1 MDIQPGAIDRVLED
15 CVHVLKAIRTEQE
28 SDRKPYAVDL
38 RRLLESGLVLR
49 FGEYLQFLEKY
60 GFLKLDRRSDLL
72 NLTRPGKELIEG
84 KLSRSDSLKADA
96 THHFGERLNE
106 VVLTAS
112 TEAGPSEPL
121 DGRYLV
127 HFELGSGALSTV
139 KLGVQLSLNKPVAI
153 KEFTGLAGLAGGEIT
168 PLMRRD
174 LRRTIEQ
181 NAQIDSPFVLSVLD
195 MNVDADVPYAVTEL
209 CAGGNLRSLMD
220 GQQLEFKIALSIF
233 RQMVIGLN
241 AAHTNGMVH
250 GDLKPENILIT
261 SRGNVKIADLGFS
274 KLAQS
279 DTASQQRA
287 YVGYASLGYLAP
299 EMFRQDRTY
308 TVGSDIYA
316 LGIILYELLVGRL
329 PGRRSPLPSQIVEGL
344 PEGIDD
350 LFDTMADDDH
360 ASRVAALDVVLER
373 LDGILELEN
382 SSSRAELF
390 LVPPFELPVEISVPV
405 IPQAQKDSPALLKEP
420 KDEKQTQNIGELMA
434 DGFED
439 PEAEAKG
446 LETINSASLV
456 QGDDVEEAFTA
467 VNAEGSAG
475 ESEPVDDG
483 EEQIQPDEP
492 VAEVDAEVS
501 GDDDGPKL
509 EPLPNAEL
517 SLSLDSRS
525 RTEVSGADQTSVLDS
540 IIED

>member
-72 NLTRPGKELIEG
+72 NLTRPGKELIDG

-106 VVLTAS
+106 IVLAATM
-112 TEAGPSEPL
+112 EAPPSEPL

-127 HFELGSGALSTV
+127 HSELGAGALSTV
-139 KLGVQLSLNKPVAI
+139 RLGVQLSLNKPVAI
-153 KEFTGLAGLAGGEIT
+153 KQFTGLAGLSAGEIT
-168 PLMRRD
+168 PSMRRE
-174 LRRTIEQ
+174 LRKTIEQ
-181 NAQIDSPFVLSVLD
+181 NAEIDSQFVLSVLD
-195 MNVDADVPYAVTEL
+195 MNVDAEVPYAVTEL
-209 CAGGNLRSLMD
+209 CAGGNLRALMD
-220 GQQLEFKIALSIF
+220 GQQIEPNIALSIF
-233 RQMVIGLN
+233 RQMVIGLG
-241 AAHTNGMVH
+241 AAHKNGMVH

-261 SRGNVKIADLGFS
+261 RRGNVKIADLGFS

-329 PGRRSPLPSQIVEGL
+329 PGRRSPLPSQVVEGL

-360 ASRVAALDVVLER
+360 ASRVDTLEEVLTR
-373 LDGILELEN
+373 LDGILNQDN
-382 SSSRAELF
+382 SSTRAELF
-390 LVPPFELPVEISVPV
+390 LTAPFDLPAELSVPV
-405 IPQAQKDSPALLKEP
+405 GGRHEP
-420 KDEKQTQNIGELMA
+420 ESQPLPEDHLDEKQTQNVEELVKQ
-434 DGFED
+434 GFE
-439 PEAEAKG
+439 ELETETRG

-456 QGDDVEEAFTA
+456 QDEEVDEDV
-467 VNAEGSAG
+467 S
-475 ESEPVDDG
+475 
-483 EEQIQPDEP
+483 
-492 VAEVDAEVS
+492 VAEVAAEPEHADDEVVS
-501 GDDDGPKL
+501 DQTEGPAENVDKEEPEGDHGLKL
-509 EPLPNAEL
+509 EPLPDSEL
-517 SLSLDSRS
+517 SLSLDPRS
-525 RTEVSGADQTSVLDS
+525 RTEVSGPDQTSVLDS
-540 IIED
+540 IIDD